1 MPEALR
7 HIWLCAD
14 DYGISR
20 GVNSAIRDLI
30 MRGRLNAASV
40 MVLAP
45 HFDRGDARSLQML
58 NAGVKRAA
66 LGLHLTMTAPFEPV
80 SESFTPKRKGRFLPM
95 KAMQLSALARRLNPG
110 ALKLEI
116 AAQIHAFAGAFGHLP
131 DFIDGHQ
138 HIHLFPQV
146 RDALLEVMAEATP
159 NAWARQCGRARAAKR
174 SYDHKALTLDV
185 LSVRFRQKAQRLG
198 IATNPAFAGSYNFSK
213 RAVFDKIF
221 PRFLE
226 GLPDGGLIMCHPG
239 FVDAELKR
247 LDSLTDLRE
256 REYEFFMSD
265 EFAKVLKAHNVALGR
280 PPRKAN

>member
-1 MPEALR
+1 MAQELR

-14 DYGISR
+14 DYGISH
-20 GVNSAIRDLI
+20 GVNSAIRELI
-30 MRGRLNAASV
+30 MRGRLNATSV
-40 MVLAP
+40 IVLAL

-58 NAGVKRAA
+58 NAGAKRAA
-66 LGLHLTMTAPFEPV
+66 IGLHLTLTAPFEPV
-80 SESFTPKRKGRFLPM
+80 SESFTPKRGGRFLPM
-95 KAMQLSALARRLNPG
+95 QAMQLAALARRLNRG

-116 AAQIHAFAGAFGHLP
+116 AAQIHAFAGAFGRLP

-146 RDALLEVMAEATP
+146 REAMLEVMTEATP
-159 NAWARQCGRARAAKR
+159 NAWVRQCGRARAAKR
-174 SYDHKALTLDV
+174 LRDRKAVVLDM
-185 LSVRFRQKAQRLG
+185 LSASIRRQAQKAG
-198 IATNPAFAGSYNFSK
+198 IATNPAFAGSYNFSS
-213 RAVFDKIF
+213 RAVFAKIF

-247 LDSLTDLRE
+247 LDSLTYLRE

-265 EFAKVLKAHNVALGR
+265 EFPALLKAHNIALGR
-280 PPRKAN
+280 PPGNAN

>member
-58 NAGVKRAA
+58 NAGAKRAA
-66 LGLHLTMTAPFEPV
+66 LGLHLTLTAPFEPV
-80 SESFTPKRKGRFLPM
+80 SESFTPKREGRFLPM

-174 SYDHKALTLDV
+174 SCATTRRSPSTCLA
-185 LSVRFRQKAQRLG
+185 SAFASKAQQASASPPTRPS
-198 IATNPAFAGSYNFSK
+198 PAAIIFPNARCLLKSSRVFSK
-213 RAVFDKIF
+213 GCPMA
-221 PRFLE
+221 
-226 GLPDGGLIMCHPG
+226 G
-239 FVDAELKR
+239 
-247 LDSLTDLRE
+247 
-256 REYEFFMSD
+256 
-265 EFAKVLKAHNVALGR
+265 
-280 PPRKAN
+280 